1 MNSENDSY
9 FYTVSREDY
18 LIAIYLLQKQKPDV
32 RSIDV
37 ADMLGYSKPS
47 VSNGI
52 HLLIENEL
60 LDMDSDRF
68 LRLTEKG
75 QKKAEDIYQRYKT
88 VKDFFQLILGV
99 DERIAEKDSR
109 SIEHLIS
116 TEVLQKMETFLQ
128 NQIK

>member
-1 MNSENDSY
+1 MNIDSSSD

-18 LIAIYLLQKQKPDV
+18 LIAIYLLQIQKQDV

-37 ADMLGYSKPS
+37 AEMLGYSKPS

-52 HLLIENEL
+52 HLLIENGL

-75 QKKAEDIYQRYKT
+75 QKKAKNIYQRYKT
-88 VKDFFQLILGV
+88 VKDFFQIILGV
-99 DERIAEKDSR
+99 EERIAEKDSR

-116 TEVLQKMETFLQ
+116 TEVLQEMGSFLQ
-128 NQIK
+128 NRIK